1 MKNKLNPLLNN
12 SGSYRGEDL
21 NWWRE
26 HTREILDPSILKFG
40 FRRSAPRASA
50 TDLIGQFRE
59 IAQTDEAERK
69 TRTRG
74 GGIKVGEDGV
84 ITQIANRAKY
94 YFGPLEG
101 VDGGDGAQVPD
112 GATFDSI
119 GKILDTMKNKLN
131 PLLNNS
137 GSYRGED
144 LNWARTHS
152 WPPRPV
158 DTDVCFQ
165 GICD

>member
-1 MKNKLNPLLNN
+1 MFA
-12 SGSYRGEDL
+12 S
-21 NWWRE
+21 
-26 HTREILDPSILKFG
+26 
-40 FRRSAPRASA
+40 RASA

-69 TRTRG
+69 TRTRD

-84 ITQIANRAKY
+84 ITQISATAKY

-119 GKILDTMKNKLN
+119 G
-131 PLLNNS
+131 
-137 GSYRGED
+137 
-144 LNWARTHS
+144 
-152 WPPRPV
+152 
-158 DTDVCFQ
+158 
-165 GICD
+165 GIWTQ